1 MARRP
6 RGTGSLFRVK
16 RRRADG
22 TEYESPVWRMQYY
35 VNGHRVKES
44 TRTADRAE
52 AARALRR
59 RLVEVESDLYMAGNP
74 ERVRVGALLDTLRN
88 AYISAGRASLPQLE
102 SRMRKHLVPF
112 FGKRKAMDLV
122 PADVERYKTRR
133 RRAGASDS
141 AINRELEHLRAAFRL
156 AVDDRILPRA
166 PKIRMF
172 REDNA
177 RTGFLESEQYLRLR
191 DALPGY
197 LRPLF
202 ITAYHTG
209 GRLGELRAICWG
221 QVDWAA
227 HQIRLEAR
235 QTKGKAARVLP
246 IYGEMQEVLAEA
258 LRHRNEWFPQCSL
271 VFHRLGRPIGDFRKA
286 WATACASAGVAITFH
301 DLRRTAVRNMD
312 RAGIPRDVAM
322 RIIGHRTASMYSR
335 YNIIS
340 ERDLAEAGR
349 LAEQYLA
356 EERKRTA
363 GRPEERV
370 Q

>member
-1 MARRP
+1 MPCSAYCQVRLLRSSSGARLVLTGLSCTSPLHFIGP
-6 RGTGSLFRVK
+6 RGEKSG
-16 RRRADG
+16 
-22 TEYESPVWRMQYY
+22 
-35 VNGHRVKES
+35 
-44 TRTADRAE
+44 
-52 AARALRR
+52 
-59 RLVEVESDLYMAGNP
+59 
-74 ERVRVGALLDTLRN
+74 
-88 AYISAGRASLPQLE
+88 
-102 SRMRKHLVPF
+102 
-112 FGKRKAMDLV
+112 
-122 PADVERYKTRR
+122 
-133 RRAGASDS
+133 
-141 AINRELEHLRAAFRL
+141 
-156 AVDDRILPRA
+156 
-166 PKIRMF
+166 
-172 REDNA
+172 
-177 RTGFLESEQYLRLR
+177 
-191 DALPGY
+191 
-197 LRPLF
+197 LF

-209 GRLGELRAICWG
+209 GRLGELRAIRWG

-340 ERDLAEAGR
+340 ERDLARQGGWRNSIWRKRESGRQAGR
-349 LAEQYLA
+349 
-356 EERKRTA
+356 RRGFSDT
-363 GRPEERV
+363 
-370 Q
+370 